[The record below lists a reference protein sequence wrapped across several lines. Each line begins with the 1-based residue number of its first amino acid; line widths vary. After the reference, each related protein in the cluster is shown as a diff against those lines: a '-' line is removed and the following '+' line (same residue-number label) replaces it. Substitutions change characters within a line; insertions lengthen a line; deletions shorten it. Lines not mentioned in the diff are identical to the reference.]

1 MFFVVC
7 KKRRK
12 QKINA
17 KEFRSSGI
25 LIVWRSS
32 MESRLQKKEMNTSDR
47 KRTGRPLF
55 PYTVNLI
62 FKSASVLRYG
72 YIVLSFYGFL
82 ISDAREEKFEVQS
95 QLFGGSVGGA

>member
-1 MFFVVC
+1 M
-7 KKRRK
+7 
-12 QKINA
+12 
-17 KEFRSSGI
+17 
-25 LIVWRSS
+25 WRSS

-55 PYTVNLI
+55 PSTVKLI

-72 YIVLSFYGFL
+72 YIVLSFYDFL

-95 QLFGGSVGGA
+95 QLFGGQWAGPKFEIGIFTFIIRERLQCKGDQCIQ

>member
-7 KKRRK
+7 KKK
-12 QKINA
+12 
-17 KEFRSSGI
+17 KETENKCERIQVQWNIDCVAS
-25 LIVWRSS
+25 V
-32 MESRLQKKEMNTSDR
+32 ESRLQKKEMKTSDR

-55 PYTVNLI
+55 PSTVNLI

-72 YIVLSFYGFL
+72 YIVLSFYDFL

>member
-1 MFFVVC
+1 MRKNSGPVEYWLCGDKV
-7 KKRRK
+7 RR
-12 QKINA
+12 Q
-17 KEFRSSGI
+17 
-25 LIVWRSS
+25 
-32 MESRLQKKEMNTSDR
+32 ESKKKELKTSNR

-55 PYTVNLI
+55 PSTVNLI

-72 YIVLSFYGFL
+72 YIVLSFYDFL